1 MCVCVQNRCD
11 SSSRL
16 FSFSLCIVALSSPS
30 HPFPLLCLLS
40 GHLLEEFIFSFNTFY
55 IGVGFP
61 RSSVGKESA
70 CKAEDLSSIPGLG
83 RSPGEGNDNPLQ
95 YSCLENP
102 MDRGAWWATVYGV
115 IRVRHD
121 LVTKPPELIYNVVLV
136 SGVKESDSVVHVSI
150 LFQNFST
157 FRLLQSIEQSSLY
170 YTVVPCRLS
179 ILNIVVCTCQSQ
191 TPNLSTFPPPP
202 LKNSS

>member
-1 MCVCVQNRCD
+1 MCVCVCVCVQNRCD

-16 FSFSLCIVALSSPS
+16 FTVSPFASVTLSSPS

-61 RSSVGKESA
+61 HSSVGKESA
-70 CKAEDLSSIPGLG
+70 CKAGDLSSIPGLG

-102 MDRGAWWATVYGV
+102 MDRGAWWATVHGV

-121 LVTKPPELIYNVVLV
+121 LMTKPPLLINNVVLV
-136 SGVKESDSVVHVSI
+136 SGIKESDSVIHVSI
-150 LFQNFST
+150 LFQKFSP
-157 FRLLQSIEQSSLY
+157 FRLLQSIKQIPVLYGSSL
-170 YTVVPCRLS
+170 
-179 ILNIVVCTCQSQ
+179 
-191 TPNLSTFPPPP
+191 
-202 LKNSS
+202 